1 MTVPSPSQL
10 SIRAKLFA
18 GFGVVLALVVA
29 LVAVAFVALHDL
41 EASHTR
47 VAEVVLPRVLASD
60 AARTAAADMH
70 YSQTA
75 YAGDPAGREDYLGD
89 RGVFVQDLGRL
100 RRLTPPA
107 LHARLTAIEAADGEW
122 QRVDAELW
130 AAVRK
135 GADTDAIAE
144 AADEASDALVES
156 LSGYQKAVAGEQA
169 TASADFRATKR
180 WTIVALAAIGAL
192 AFAGSM
198 LLAWLLSRALVRP
211 AKELLRAASGLAVGD
226 VEQCVTTGAQDE
238 FGATAAAFE
247 QTIEYLRDLT
257 GVAERVAAG
266 DLTVRVEAKSER
278 DLLGRAFANM
288 TDTLRGLVGDVGRAT
303 TSVAASS
310 QQVADTSQQ
319 AGRAV
324 SEIARAVSD
333 VAQGAEEQA
342 RMLENSR
349 TATAETNAAA
359 EQALAAARD
368 GVGVAERAATTMAEV
383 RASTEA
389 ITEAMRGLEQRSETI
404 GGIVET
410 ITSIAGQTNLLALN
424 AAIEA
429 ARAGEQGKGFAVV
442 ADEVRKLAEESQQ
455 AAHSISELILEMQT
469 ETDQIARV
477 VDESARRTS
486 DGTSTVEEARRRFV
500 EIDEAVTRVAESAG
514 QIAAAGTTIVEQVSG
529 MEHELDEV
537 TSSSETTSASA
548 QEVSAS
554 TQETSASTDEFA
566 AAAQALNE
574 TAGTLRAL
582 VTRFHIAD
590 TADVEA

>member
-1 MTVPSPSQL
+1 MTFPSPSQL

-18 GFGVVLALVVA
+18 GFGLVLVLVVA
-29 LVAVAFVALHDL
+29 LVAVAVVSLRDL
-41 EASHTR
+41 EASHGR
-47 VAEVVLPRVLASD
+47 VADVVLPRVLASD

-75 YAGDPAGREDYLGD
+75 YVGDPEGREDYLGD
-89 RGVFVQDLGRL
+89 RAVFAQDLARL
-100 RRLTPPA
+100 RRLTPSA
-107 LHARLTAIEAADGEW
+107 LQARIAAIEAADAEW
-122 QRVDAELW
+122 QRVDASLW
-130 AAVRK
+130 GAVRA
-135 GADTDAIAE
+135 GSDTDKLSE

-156 LSGYQKAVAGEQA
+156 LSGYQRAVAGEEA
-169 TASADFRATKR
+169 AASSDFRATKR
-180 WTIVALAAIGAL
+180 WTLVALVAIGLL
-192 AFAGSM
+192 AFAGAL

-211 AKELLRAASGLAVGD
+211 ARELLRAASGLAVGD
-226 VEQCVTTGAQDE
+226 VEQRVTTGATDE
-238 FGATAAAFE
+238 FGETAAAFE
-247 QTIEYLRDLT
+247 QTILYLRDLT

-278 DLLGRAFANM
+278 DLLGRAFATM

-303 TSVAASS
+303 SSVAASS
-310 QQVADTSQQ
+310 QQVAETSQQ

-368 GVGVAERAATTMAEV
+368 GVGVAEHAAVTMAEV

-455 AAHSISELILEMQT
+455 AAASIAGLIGEIQRET
-469 ETDQIARV
+469 ERTVQAV
-477 VDESARRTS
+477 EEGSRTS
-486 DGTSTVEEARRRFV
+486 
-500 EIDEAVTRVAESAG
+500 AESAATVEAARDAFAG
-514 QIAAAGTTIVEQVSG
+514 IADSIEDIRGRIEQVVASSN
-529 MEHELDEV
+529 EV
-537 TSSSETTSASA
+537 ASVAEQSSASA
-548 QEVSAS
+548 EEVSATTQQTSAS
-554 TQETSASTDEFA
+554 TQEIAASAQELA
-566 AAAQALNE
+566 
-574 TAGTLRAL
+574 R
-582 VTRFHIAD
+582 
-590 TADVEA
+590 TADELRELVGRFTV